1 MDAIAQIIKE
11 KGQRFTSQKREVLR
25 ALEDKPQTVLEILAS
40 VKLKKKSVDKATV
53 YRILTSFKELGLVHE
68 INLGDRETRYELQHD
83 KHHHHLICENCG
95 SIDDIMLHEDILLT
109 EVQKQSSFKIKKHSL
124 EFFGTCKKCQ

>member
-1 MDAIAQIIKE
+1 MDAIAQIMKE
-11 KGQRFTSQKREVLR
+11 KGQRFTSQKKEVLC
-25 ALEDKPQTVLEILAS
+25 ALRQKPQTVLEILTL
-40 VKLKKKSVDKATV
+40 VKLKKRSIDKATV

-95 SIDDIMLHEDILLT
+95 SIDDISLREDVLLK
-109 EVQKQSSFKIKKHSL
+109 EVQKQSSFKVKNHSL